1 MRFLV
6 DSGASHNFLPSSFVA
21 ERSFREERGAQV
33 RVRLANGSLLR
44 TDRFVFVWV
53 NFGEVS
59 SYLKFTVLS
68 CECPLILGMPFLRRL
83 NPLINWQTR
92 TLSFSS
98 AMHSR
103 NTNTNSFA
111 LLDGVLQPFNLGLA
125 GNHSVREPGVDS
137 IAAP

>member
-1 MRFLV
+1 MKFLV
-6 DSGASHNFLPSSFVA
+6 DSGASHNFLPSTFVA

-33 RVRLANGSLLR
+33 RVRLANGSLLH

-59 SYLKFTVLS
+59 SYLKFTVLN

-98 AMHSR
+98 AMHSQ
-103 NTNTNSFA
+103 NTLNSFG
-111 LLDGVLQPFNLGLA
+111 LLGDVPLDTFAGLA
-125 GNHSVREPGVDS
+125 GNHSVREPT
-137 IAAP
+137 